1 MNKKPDVNKQRV
13 NGGDSYSEQR
23 EDDLSKPD
31 NFSPKKGKGSNPN
44 SRKNLVPFKKGQSGN
59 PGGKPVKYA
68 QLKKI
73 LDEWGNKSDDDNWS
87 WGTYTNRQ
95 MVIKGI
101 WERASKGNR
110 QDLDTLLSLGLLD
123 EDTFK

>member
-1 MNKKPDVNKQRV
+1 MNGEISQMMIIGV
-13 NGGDSYSEQR
+13 G
-23 EDDLSKPD
+23 
-31 NFSPKKGKGSNPN
+31 
-44 SRKNLVPFKKGQSGN
+44 
-59 PGGKPVKYA
+59 
-68 QLKKI
+68 
-73 LDEWGNKSDDDNWS
+73 
-87 WGTYTNRQ
+87 GTYTNRQ